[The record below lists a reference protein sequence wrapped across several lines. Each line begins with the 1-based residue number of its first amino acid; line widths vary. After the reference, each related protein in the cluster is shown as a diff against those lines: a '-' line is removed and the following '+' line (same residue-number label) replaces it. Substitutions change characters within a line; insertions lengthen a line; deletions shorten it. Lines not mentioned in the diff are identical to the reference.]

1 MTRGNGPVVR
11 AAKWL
16 AAITALAISL
26 GPPLGYLYFG
36 YRLEQTAI
44 ETRADLLAYQV
55 SRLISGNPDY
65 WQFETVRIGEMLRGA
80 GDSSPDD
87 RHRLNGIDGSAIGES
102 VAAGF
107 TTAWPLLTAHQD
119 LFDYGETVG
128 TVEIA
133 HSLKGLLLRAAW
145 IAFASIIAGVLV
157 YFGLRILP
165 LRSLERAWSRIAFLA
180 SHDDL
185 TRLPNR
191 VLFLDRL
198 QTALAG
204 ASRKGHAIT
213 VHSLDLDHFKAV
225 NDTLGHA
232 AGDMLLGLAAK
243 RMEGCLRQGD
253 TLARLSG
260 DEFAIIQDG
269 TDRPET
275 ATRLAQRIIAEMEKP
290 FDLAGQEALI
300 GVSIGMAMVKP
311 DNAAP
316 ADELLKHADL
326 ALYKSKTN
334 GRGTYHFFEDT
345 MDAELQE
352 RMALEID
359 LRKAIR
365 EQQFKLYYQPQVDL
379 ASQRII
385 GLEALIRW
393 HHPVRGDVPPPD
405 FIHVAESTGLIFP
418 LSEWVLKTACTE
430 AVGWT
435 PLRVAVNL
443 SPTLFQ
449 QKGLIATVDA
459 ALRDSGLAADRL
471 ELEITEEVLLTDT
484 ERTLEVLN
492 GLKHLGVHIVMDDF
506 GIGYSSLGYLRRF
519 PFDKIKIDRSFVADL
534 DTSHDAQAIVR
545 AIIGLSHA
553 LNIHINAEGVETLE
567 QADRLR
573 ADGCHEVQGFLYGAP
588 MAKAMIDEIV
598 RRTGSIEGAA
608 PELAA
613 AKSA

>member
-1 MTRGNGPVVR
+1 MTRGNSPIVR

-16 AAITALAISL
+16 AAITALAISI

-36 YRLEQTAI
+36 YRLEQAAI
-44 ETRADLLAYQV
+44 ATRADLLAYQV

-65 WQFETVRIGEMLRGA
+65 WQFETVRIGEMLRGS
-80 GDSSPDD
+80 GDGSPAD
-87 RHRLNGIDGSAIGES
+87 RHRLLGLDGSVIGES

-107 TTAWPLLTAHQD
+107 TTGWPLLTARQD

-128 TVEIA
+128 TIEIT
-133 HSLKGLLLRAAW
+133 HPLKGLIERTAW
-145 IAFASIIAGVLV
+145 VALASVIVGVLV
-157 YFGLRILP
+157 FFGLRILP
-165 LRSLERAWSRIAFLA
+165 LRSLERAWNRIAFLA

-198 QTALAG
+198 QTALAV
-204 ASRKGHAIT
+204 ASRKGHALT
-213 VHSLDLDHFKAV
+213 VHSLDLDYFKAV

-232 AGDMLLGLAAK
+232 AGDALLRLAAK

-260 DEFAIIQDG
+260 DEFAVIQDG

-300 GVSIGMAMVKP
+300 GVSIGMVMVKP
-311 DNAAP
+311 DSTET
-316 ADELLKHADL
+316 ADDLLKHADL

-352 RMALEID
+352 RMSLEID

-365 EQQFKLYYQPQVDL
+365 EQQLTLYYQPQVDL
-379 ASQRII
+379 ASQHII
-385 GLEALIRW
+385 GLEALLRW
-393 HHPVRGDVPPPD
+393 HHPTRGDIPPPD
-405 FIHVAESTGLIFP
+405 FLRVAESTGLIFP

-430 AVGWT
+430 AAAWA

-443 SPTLFQ
+443 SPTQFQ
-449 QKGLIATVDA
+449 QKGLIATVEG
-459 ALRDSGLAADRL
+459 ALRESGLPADRL
-471 ELEITEEVLLTDT
+471 ELEITEEILLTDT

-492 GLKHLGVHIVMDDF
+492 GLKRLGVHIVMDDF

-519 PFDKIKIDRSFVADL
+519 PFDKIKIDRSFIADL
-534 DTSHDAQAIVR
+534 NTSHDAQAIVR
-545 AIIGLSHA
+545 AIIGLSQA
-553 LNIHINAEGVETLE
+553 LNIHINAEGVETPE

-573 ADGCHEVQGFLYGAP
+573 AEGCHEVQGFLYGAP
-588 MAKAMIDEIV
+588 MTKTVIDEIV
-598 RRTGSIEGAA
+598 RRTGSLKDAA
-608 PELAA
+608 PTLAA